1 MKGAIGGLFAVFHGG
16 RVVTKNVVGN
26 VADAFTH
33 ETGFSYFHGVA
44 KT

>member
-1 MKGAIGGLFAVFHGG
+1 MKGAIGGLLTVFHGG
-16 RVVTKNVVGN
+16 RVVTKNVVGD

-33 ETGFSYFHGVA
+33 EAGFAYFHWVA